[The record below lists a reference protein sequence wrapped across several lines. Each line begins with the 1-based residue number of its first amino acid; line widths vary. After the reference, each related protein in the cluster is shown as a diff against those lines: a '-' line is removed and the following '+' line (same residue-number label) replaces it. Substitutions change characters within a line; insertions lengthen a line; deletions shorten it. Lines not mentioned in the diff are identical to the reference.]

1 VTYLEILRVSLAALR
16 ANKLRSVLTA
26 LGIVIGVAAV
36 ITMVALGAGA
46 RAAVAAQLDAL
57 GTDLLSIYAG
67 QSFWHGV
74 ATAERVSLTSD
85 DAQALMRDAPSL
97 RAVGPTLGGNL
108 QVKLGNRN
116 VNVDVSATTA
126 DFVAVHR
133 VALARG
139 RFFTRGEDYARR
151 RVAVAGTTIP
161 DELETD
167 AATLVGAEIL
177 IRGIPFEVVG
187 VLDRKGDQPGRD
199 DPDETIYIPY
209 RTGEYRIF
217 GSDRLRGITVQLRH
231 ADSMDAALLD
241 IERVLRRE
249 HRLRPDQ
256 PNDFRIRDR
265 SAFLSARAEAS
276 ATLGYLLAGI
286 ATVSLIVGGIGIM
299 NIMLVSVTE
308 RTREI
313 GIRKALGATRR
324 NVLWQFLV
332 EALTLC
338 ILGGLI
344 GILVGVGAVLVM
356 ATLNGWSAIV
366 SPAAILLAVA
376 FSVAVGL
383 FFGMW
388 PARRAAGL
396 DPIDALRYE

>member
-16 ANKLRSVLTA
+16 ANPLRSVLTA

-36 ITMVALGAGA
+36 ITMVALGTGA

-67 QSFWHGV
+67 QSFQRGV
-74 ATAERVSLTSD
+74 ASAVRVSVTSD

-97 RAVGPTLGGNL
+97 RAVVPSLGGDL

-116 VNVDVSATTA
+116 VNVEVSATTA
-126 DFVAVHR
+126 DFATVFRA
-133 VALARG
+133 ALAHG

-151 RVAVAGTTIP
+151 RVAVAGADIP
-161 DELETD
+161 KELETEPAD
-167 AATLVGAEIL
+167 LVGSEIL
-177 IRGIPFEVVG
+177 VRGIPFEVVG
-187 VLDRKGDQPGRD
+187 VLERKGDQPGREDLD
-199 DPDETIYIPY
+199 DTIYIPY

-217 GSDRLRGITVQLRH
+217 GSDRLQGITVQLRH
-231 ADSMDAALLD
+231 ADSMEAALLD
-241 IERVLRRE
+241 IERILRRE

-265 SAFLSARAEAS
+265 STFLTARAEAS

-286 ATVSLIVGGIGIM
+286 AAVSLIVGGIGIM

-313 GIRKALGATRR
+313 GVRKALGATRH

-338 ILGGLI
+338 VLGGVI
-344 GILVGVGAVLVM
+344 GILVGVGAVAFL
-356 ATLNGWSAIV
+356 ASLNGWSAVI
-366 SPAAILLAVA
+366 SPAAIVLAVV
-376 FSVAVGL
+376 FSVGVGL
-383 FFGMW
+383 FFGVW
-388 PARRAAGL
+388 PARRAAAL
-396 DPIDALRYE
+396 DPIEALRYE

>member
-16 ANKLRSVLTA
+16 ANPLRSVLTA

-46 RAAVAAQLDAL
+46 RAAVTAQLDAL

-67 QSFWHGV
+67 QSYQRGV
-74 ATAERVSLTSD
+74 ASAVRVSVTSD
-85 DAQALMRDAPSL
+85 DALALMRDAPSL
-97 RAVGPTLGGNL
+97 RAVVPSLGNDL

-116 VNVDVSATTA
+116 VNVEINATTA
-126 DFVAVHR
+126 DFAEVFR
-133 VALARG
+133 VRLAHG

-151 RVAVAGTTIP
+151 RVAVAGADIP
-161 DELETD
+161 NELETEPAD
-167 AATLVGAEIL
+167 LVGSEIL
-177 IRGIPFEVVG
+177 IRGIAFEVIG
-187 VLDRKGDQPGRD
+187 VLERKGDQPGREDID
-199 DPDETIYIPY
+199 DTIYIPY

-217 GSDRLRGITVQLRH
+217 GSDRLQGITVQLRH
-231 ADSMDAALLD
+231 ADSMEAALLD

-265 SAFLSARAEAS
+265 STFLTARAEAS

-286 ATVSLIVGGIGIM
+286 AAVSLIVGGIGIM

-313 GIRKALGATRR
+313 GVRKALGATRR

-338 ILGGLI
+338 LLGGLI
-344 GILVGVGAVLVM
+344 GIAVGIGAVVGLSS
-356 ATLNGWSAIV
+356 LNGWSAVV
-366 SPAAILLAVA
+366 SPPAIALAAV
-376 FSVAVGL
+376 FSVGVGL
-383 FFGMW
+383 FFGVW
-388 PARRAAGL
+388 PARRAAAL
-396 DPIDALRYE
+396 DPIEALRYE

>member
-16 ANKLRSVLTA
+16 ANPLRSVLTA

-36 ITMVALGAGA
+36 ITMVALGTGA

-67 QSFWHGV
+67 QSFQRGV
-74 ATAERVSLTSD
+74 ASAVRVSVTSD

-97 RAVGPTLGGNL
+97 RAVVPSLGGDL

-116 VNVDVSATTA
+116 VNVEVSATTA
-126 DFVAVHR
+126 DFATVFRA
-133 VALARG
+133 ALAHG

-151 RVAVAGTTIP
+151 RVAVAGADIP
-161 DELETD
+161 KELETEPAD
-167 AATLVGAEIL
+167 LVGSEIL
-177 IRGIPFEVVG
+177 VRGIPFEVVG
-187 VLDRKGDQPGRD
+187 VLERKGDQAGREDLD
-199 DPDETIYIPY
+199 DTIYIPY

-217 GSDRLRGITVQLRH
+217 GSDRLQGITVQLRH
-231 ADSMDAALLD
+231 ADSMEAALLD
-241 IERVLRRE
+241 IERILRRE

-265 SAFLSARAEAS
+265 STFLTARAEAS

-286 ATVSLIVGGIGIM
+286 AAVSLIVGGIGIM

-313 GIRKALGATRR
+313 GVRKALGATRH

-338 ILGGLI
+338 VLGGVI
-344 GILVGVGAVLVM
+344 GILVGVGAVTFL
-356 ATLNGWSAIV
+356 ASLNGWSAVI
-366 SPAAILLAVA
+366 SPAAIVLAVV
-376 FSVAVGL
+376 FSVGVGL
-383 FFGMW
+383 FFGVW
-388 PARRAAGL
+388 PARRAAAL
-396 DPIDALRYE
+396 DPIEALRYE